1 MEGAGCTFVDCSAD
15 IASASAA
22 ATVDA
27 AAAAA
32 FAAATGDGAAAA
44 ALAPLLPSVAAWQA
58 PSPPRPMFAENAA
71 AAAVAS
77 VCDDNLESFPF
88 ALNAILSCV
97 PPPSVPLGLCC
108 PGPPLAR
115 TLIEVDSLL
124 GDCCGLDNEKKSA
137 QVHFHRAVIQCFS
150 STSAECCSSGH

>member
-58 PSPPRPMFAENAA
+58 PSPP
-71 AAAVAS
+71 
-77 VCDDNLESFPF
+77 
-88 ALNAILSCV
+88 
-97 PPPSVPLGLCC
+97 C

-115 TLIEVDSLL
+115 TLVEVDSLL